1 MLCNFSINSS
11 QVGMET
17 VVSEGVL
24 FVLALPVYIVC
35 PKLKLRFV
43 ESLTGKL
50 ASNVGTSRWG
60 CERLD
65 LLRVWRWAFLGSG
78 LRCRGEVVFIVMGS
92 PGDCGFIQARGQFTF
107 IYAIVMIQALS

>member
-1 MLCNFSINSS
+1 
-11 QVGMET
+11 MEA

-43 ESLTGKL
+43 ESLTRKL
-50 ASNVGTSRWG
+50 AADVKTSRRG
-60 CERLD
+60 CERVD
-65 LLRVWRWAFLGSG
+65 LLRVWRRGFLGSG
-78 LRCRGEVVFIVMGS
+78 LRRRGEVIFIVMGF
-92 PGDCGFIQARGQFTF
+92 PGDSGFIQARGQFTF